1 MFVGKLLDD
10 AAPLDEYVVNGLFV
24 IVIDVHAVL
33 LIDSRG
39 DSVILFV
46 FVVVKY
52 DEYDVIG
59 LYVIYVDFVKDQELR
74 EVKETEIVSQSV
86 DE

>member
-1 MFVGKLLDD
+1 VFVGKLLDD